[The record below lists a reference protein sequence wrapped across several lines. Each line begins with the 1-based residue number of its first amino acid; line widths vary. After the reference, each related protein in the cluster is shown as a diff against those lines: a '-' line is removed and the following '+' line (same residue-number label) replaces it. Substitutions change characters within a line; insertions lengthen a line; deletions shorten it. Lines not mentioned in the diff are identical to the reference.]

1 MKNKNFLTF
10 LLAAGMVALLSAAN
24 AQSVFNVTSGAWN
37 VAANWSPSGIPT
49 SSTAVVI
56 PAGTTCTGLGVAE
69 TCASLSVGGSLT
81 LNGFAFTN
89 NGPTI
94 VSNAATLAISS
105 STGTKIFGSITIQSG
120 GYFNAASGANGALF
134 TCSGSITNNG
144 AWNAEASGQ
153 SEIFTLAGTGCYLAG
168 SGIYSNQSI
177 TVTGTYTVLPGT
189 YVWLGLDSAGS
200 GHLQGA
206 GSLTN
211 QGTIFN
217 ECTAFPTIAT
227 LNCSAV
233 GNTLIW
239 SNINGTITPTAMP
252 YYNLVLGNT
261 GSSGANLNGAGLSIA
276 NNFTLGGIGNVTSW
290 PANNSIGGTL
300 IYSTTSGTVSTFPT
314 SFSIGGLSQTSG
326 KLAIPAGG
334 TLTVTGTGT
343 GIWATVVGDLTQ
355 AATSIVQFTGG
366 APGFGGNF
374 ASLNI
379 AATATNAS
387 VTSLVVTNSLT
398 VATGASLNVSALSGG
413 TYTMGAN
420 SFYGSGTIVGSIT
433 TTNGS
438 KVFAATN
445 SVTGANGIYGT
456 NTITGNL
463 TMVAGSTNWFAIN
476 SLASA
481 ANDQLVVG
489 GTLSLS
495 NSTFSLTAPS
505 SGATIDT
512 AAYTLVTAGSII
524 TNTGNP
530 VLKWVIPPANPN
542 NYALVVVGT
551 TIQLQDTNI
560 PIISPIITA
569 TNATPNPVL
578 ANQPLT
584 ISVTVTPGT
593 GTINPNTG
601 VTVNLTAIGGS
612 ASQPLIY
619 DGVGDYTNTVV
630 VGNIA
635 PGTLSLPVTVTDS
648 LTKTATANI
657 SLTVTISSQ
666 TWNGGDFALSSNWSD
681 GTNWVSGMAP
691 APDDNLIFAG
701 VTGLSPVMNNSY
713 LIASVTFSNNA
724 GSFTISSSIGATLT
738 LTGGVTND
746 SADPQNLSVPI
757 ALTAPVTLNAG
768 TGGLTLGQTVT
779 NGGNLLTITDGG
791 SATTISG
798 AVSGSGGLT
807 MSGSGTTMLL
817 GVNTYTGNTS
827 VSNGTLLVDGS
838 IGSSVVTVTN
848 AILGGDG
855 TIGGPATLQP
865 SSVLAPGTNGMGTLT
880 FSGNLTLNALSTN
893 TFAVTTAGGASNE
906 VMVLGALTLDDSVV
920 QVTSGTALYPST
932 NVLFTYDSD
941 VGAFNPTVVFDVA
954 PVHPAS
960 LVDNG
965 SGQISLVVPDQPP
978 VAGPGFTL
986 GAASGIPV
994 TVQIVGGKY
1003 APVDSYGDALTITSV
1018 TGATNGAVTTDG
1030 TNVTY
1035 TATNGTADSFTYT
1048 VSDPY
1053 GATASQTIS
1062 VTISNS
1068 TGQGYNQIS
1077 GQLIGGLE
1085 VLQFAGIPGYQYA
1098 LDWTQNLTPPVTWTP
1113 LTTNTASLSNGS
1125 LFFTNTPSGGS
1136 DYYRTRYVP

>member
-1 MKNKNFLTF
+1 M
-10 LLAAGMVALLSAAN
+10 
-24 AQSVFNVTSGAWN
+24 
-37 VAANWSPSGIPT
+37 
-49 SSTAVVI
+49 VI
-56 PAGTTCTGLGVAE
+56 PAGVTCNGLGVAE

-105 STGTKIFGSITIQSG
+105 TTGTKILGSITIQSG
-120 GYFNAASGANGALF
+120 GYFNAASGANGAVF
-134 TCSGSITNNG
+134 TCLGSITNNG

-153 SEIFTLAGTGCYLAG
+153 SEVFTLAGTGCYLAG

-189 YVWLGLDSAGS
+189 YVWLGINSAGS
-200 GHLQGA
+200 GHLAGA

-211 QGTIFN
+211 QGAIFN
-217 ECTAFPTIAT
+217 QCTAFPTITT

-239 SNINGTITPTAMP
+239 SNINGTITPSAIP
-252 YYNLVLGNT
+252 YYNLVLGNN
-261 GSSGANLNGAGLSIA
+261 GSSGANLNGVGLSIA
-276 NNFTLGGIGNVTSW
+276 NNLTIGGVGNVTSW
-290 PANNSIGGTL
+290 PTNSGSSGIGGTL

-314 SFSIGGLSQTSG
+314 SFSIGGLNQTSG

-334 TLTVTGTGT
+334 TLTVTGTGA
-343 GIWATVVGDLTQ
+343 GIWATVVGGLTQ

-374 ASLNI
+374 ANLNI
-379 AATATNAS
+379 AATATSAS

-398 VATGASLNVSALSGG
+398 VAAGASLNVSALSGG
-413 TYTMGAN
+413 TYTMGTN

-433 TTNGS
+433 ATNGS
-438 KVFAATN
+438 KVFVATN
-445 SVTGANGIYGT
+445 SVAGANGIYGT

-463 TMVAGSTNWFAIN
+463 TMVAGSTNWFAVN

-560 PIISPIITA
+560 PIVLPIITT
-569 TNATPNPVL
+569 TNAAPNPVL
-578 ANQPLT
+578 AYQPLT
-584 ISVTVTPGT
+584 ISATVTPGT
-593 GTINPNTG
+593 GTIDPNTG
-601 VTVNLTAIGGS
+601 VTVNLTTIGGS
-612 ASQPLIY
+612 ATQPLIY

-648 LTKTATANI
+648 LAKTATANI
-657 SLTVTISSQ
+657 SLTVIASSQ
-666 TWNGGDFALSSNWSD
+666 TWNGGDFASSSNWSD
-681 GTNWVSGMAP
+681 GTNWVSGIAP
-691 APDDNLIFAG
+691 EPDDDLIFAG
-701 VTGLSPVMNNSY
+701 VTGLAPVMNNSY

-724 GSFTISSSIGATLT
+724 GSFNISNSIGTTLT
-738 LTGGVTND
+738 LTGGVTNN
-746 SADPQNLSVPI
+746 SAVPQNLSVPI
-757 ALTAPVTLNAG
+757 ALTVPVTVNAG
-768 TGGLTLGQTVT
+768 IGGLTLGQTVT

-798 AVSGSGGLT
+798 VVSGSGGLT
-807 MSGSGTTMLL
+807 MTGSGTATLL
-817 GVNTYTGNTS
+817 DVNTYTGNTS

-838 IGSSVVTVTN
+838 IGSGVVTVTN
-848 AILGGDG
+848 ASLGGDG

-865 SSVLAPGTNGMGTLT
+865 SSLLAPGTNGVGTLT
-880 FSGNLTLNALSTN
+880 FSGNLTLDALSTN

-906 VMVLGALTLDDSVV
+906 VVVLGALTPDDSVV

-932 NVLFTYDSD
+932 NVLFTYDTIS
-941 VGAFNPTVVFDVA
+941 GAFNPTVVFDVA

-986 GAASGIPV
+986 GANIGIPV
-994 TVQIVGGKY
+994 TVQIIGGKY
-1003 APVDSYGDALTITSV
+1003 APTDSYGDPLTITSI
-1018 TGATNGAVTTDG
+1018 TGATNGTVTTDG

-1062 VTISNS
+1062 VTISNA
-1068 TGQGYNQIS
+1068 TGQSNNQIS

-1085 VLQFAGIPGYQYA
+1085 VMQFAGIPGYQYA